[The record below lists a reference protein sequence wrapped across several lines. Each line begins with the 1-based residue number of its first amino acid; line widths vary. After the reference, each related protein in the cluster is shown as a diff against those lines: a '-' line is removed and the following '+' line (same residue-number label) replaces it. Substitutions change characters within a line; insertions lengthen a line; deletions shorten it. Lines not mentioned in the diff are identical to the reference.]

1 MMEFYQFICM
11 AIFMLVLADACLW
24 VDLTKHFDNN
34 VETTARVWKK
44 ITQSCLI
51 IISFKM
57 AVILKS
63 QMTEN
68 DVGFYII

>member
-44 ITQSCLI
+44 NN
-51 IISFKM
+51 
-57 AVILKS
+57 AILSYYYFFQNGCHFEIPDDRK
-63 QMTEN
+63 
-68 DVGFYII
+68 